1 MTTHHEPAID
11 VRYVETQFDRI
22 AADPDDRPNTAM
34 VWGLPFRAE
43 YDGLQAAATS
53 PEGARQMILSML
65 DRRAAATATSEESQS

>member
-1 MTTHHEPAID
+1 MTTHDAPQIE

-22 AADPDDRPNTAM
+22 AADPDDRPNVAL

-53 PEGARQMILSML
+53 PEGARNMILTML
-65 DRRAAATATSEESQS
+65 DRRAARTAEQD